1 MTATIRGVEYYY
13 VTVKDQPGEAARFL
27 THLAE
32 AKIHLLAFSAFPIG
46 PGVVQFAL
54 FPESL
59 EGLERTAAK
68 HGFTVM
74 GPQQAFLIQG
84 EELPEGWHAVDKADG
99 DRILG
104 RCLGPGNKNSTT
116 QHDDCEGGLCNKCG
130 AGGGPGGGPP
140 SGPVCS
146 SRWA

>member
-1 MTATIRGVEYYY
+1 MTATIRGVDYYY

-32 AKIHLLAFSAFPIG
+32 AKVHLLAFSAFPIG

-68 HGFTVM
+68 HGFAVT
-74 GPQQAFLIQG
+74 GPQRAFLIQG
-84 EELPEGWHAVDKADG
+84 EDHLGALLDIHRKLQEAAINVFASSGVTDGRGGFGYIIYLRPEDQPRASGA
-99 DRILG
+99 LG
-104 RCLGPGNKNSTT
+104 
-116 QHDDCEGGLCNKCG
+116 
-130 AGGGPGGGPP
+130 
-140 SGPVCS
+140 V
-146 SRWA
+146 

>member
-1 MTATIRGVEYYY
+1 MTATIRGVDYYY
-13 VTVKDQPGEAARFL
+13 VTVKDQPGEASRFL

-32 AKIHLLAFSAFPIG
+32 AKVHLLAFSAFPIG

-68 HGFTVM
+68 HGFSVT

-84 EELPEGWHAVDKADG
+84 EDHLGALLDIHRKLQEASINVYASSGVTDGRGGFGYIIYLRPEDQRKAANA
-99 DRILG
+99 LG
-104 RCLGPGNKNSTT
+104 
-116 QHDDCEGGLCNKCG
+116 
-130 AGGGPGGGPP
+130 
-140 SGPVCS
+140 V
-146 SRWA
+146 